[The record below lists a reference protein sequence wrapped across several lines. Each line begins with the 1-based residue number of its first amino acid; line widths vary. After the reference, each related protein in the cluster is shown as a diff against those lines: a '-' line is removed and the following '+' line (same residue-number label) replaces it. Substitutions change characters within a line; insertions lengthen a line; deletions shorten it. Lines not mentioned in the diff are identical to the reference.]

1 MTADLKTIETEVE
14 RILETTTKAGLT
26 LRLAGSLAVV
36 KRCPQFGF
44 LASRDRVYR
53 DIDLAGYA
61 SEAREVQKHLIRLGY
76 TENRE
81 VFVVAEGS
89 RAIFEHPSNGLHV
102 DVFYDKL
109 DFCHLISLDGRL
121 EVDKPT
127 VPLAELLLGKMQIV
141 RINQK
146 DIIDSIVLLL
156 EHPLGEADRETV
168 NAGRIAR
175 LCAADWGLWRTA
187 TMNLDKVRRA
197 AEAYSQ
203 FDSTQKAHIIAQLD
217 VLLARI
223 GAERKSLTWRL
234 RALVGDWIKW
244 YKDVEEVT

>member
-1 MTADLKTIETEVE
+1 MADLKTIEAEAE
-14 RILETTTKAGLT
+14 RILGATASAGLT
-26 LRLAGSLAVV
+26 LRLVGSLAVL

-61 SEAREVQKHLIRLGY
+61 GEARAVQEQLIRLGY
-76 TENRE
+76 VENRE

-89 RAIFEHPSNGLHV
+89 RAIFEHASNGLHV

-109 DFCHLISLDGRL
+109 DFCHVISLTGRL
-121 EVDKPT
+121 EADSPT

-141 RINQK
+141 RISQK

-156 EHPLGEADRETV
+156 EHPLGEADRESV

-175 LCAADWGLWRTA
+175 LCARDWGLWRTA

-203 FDSTQKAHIIAQLD
+203 FNSEQKVLIAVQLD
-217 VLLARI
+217 ALLARI
-223 GAERKSLTWRL
+223 GAERKSLAWRL
-234 RALVGDWIKW
+234 RAFVGDRIKW